1 MLLNRFEKFCIH
13 CEHTLLSLYGLYIQ
27 DHWKIQVDVL
37 WEQILKGQ
45 YSLKLKYLHLSHFI
59 KLNIQV
65 KKFINK
71 IIANNCIFWIME
83 CLIIPQRILSEQFKR
98 SVFKKLG
105 RALEIEIAVVRKQVF
120 VRFMLNSVGNGY
132 KWEFPLWT
140 GTLDAFVKAKF
151 KTGIYNEDL
160 NPRVTDVQSSIFK
173 IQHLGTP
180 AKARCI
186 SQSML
191 VCVCFMCTIIK
202 CLISQIFMHSIWASW
217 DRIIFFNQT
226 AEDPDLE
233 ILAWISILLEE

>member
-71 IIANNCIFWIME
+71 LIANNCIFWIMK
-83 CLIIPQRILSEQFKR
+83 CLIIPQRILLEQFKR

-105 RALEIEIAVVRKQVF
+105 RALEIEIVVVRKQVF
-120 VRFMLNSVGNGY
+120 VRFMLLTSMQWGMVTNESSLSEQGHLMH
-132 KWEFPLWT
+132 LW
-140 GTLDAFVKAKF
+140 
-151 KTGIYNEDL
+151 
-160 NPRVTDVQSSIFK
+160 RQSSRLEFIMK
-173 IQHLGTP
+173 I
-180 AKARCI
+180 
-186 SQSML
+186 
-191 VCVCFMCTIIK
+191 
-202 CLISQIFMHSIWASW
+202 
-217 DRIIFFNQT
+217 
-226 AEDPDLE
+226 
-233 ILAWISILLEE
+233 